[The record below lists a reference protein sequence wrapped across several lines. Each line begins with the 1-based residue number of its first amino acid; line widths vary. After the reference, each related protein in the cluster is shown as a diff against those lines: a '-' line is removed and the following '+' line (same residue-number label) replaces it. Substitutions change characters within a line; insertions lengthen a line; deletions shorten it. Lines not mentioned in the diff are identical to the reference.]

1 MLGRLAPEYAD
12 SQHHRVPKAHSAASL
27 VSGGDLGGL
36 KPSGGH
42 FNAGRKELREA
53 GYVAELALAA
63 L

>member
-1 MLGRLAPEYAD
+1 
-12 SQHHRVPKAHSAASL
+12 L